1 MIAKETRKSRGK
13 ATRVWHAVELVMTRY
28 IIDNGETVLVTNV
41 DPKPTSSGRYGWDVE
56 SFTVRSGI
64 LEDRQPRNA
73 SEKPRYARV
82 LSPSDEAG
90 VAKLDS
96 DIAKA
101 EAKLEGLYDARAD
114 FLRAAARRGE
124 VVRIKS

>member
-1 MIAKETRKSRGK
+1 
-13 ATRVWHAVELVMTRY
+13 MTRY
-28 IIDNGETVLVTNV
+28 IIDTGETVLIADV
-41 DPKPTSSGRYGWDVE
+41 DPKPMSQGRYGWDVE

-82 LSPSDEAG
+82 LPLSDEAAL
-90 VAKLDS
+90 AKIDS

-101 EAKLEGLYDARAD
+101 EARLEGLYEARAD
-114 FLRAAARRGE
+114 LLRAAAMRGE
-124 VVRIKS
+124 RVRIEG